1 MNDRVRIIKYEWM
14 NIRMIWMNGNE
25 ENVNSWRL
33 LMGTQKP
40 RIEVLMKILVY

>member
-25 ENVNSWRL
+25 ENEF
-33 LMGTQKP
+33 M
-40 RIEVLMKILVY
+40 